1 LCYIIQSVANVE
13 RRLSESGDVICR
25 DIFTAEG
32 LHVKAVELS
41 DRAVNTPLL

>member
-13 RRLSESGDVICR
+13 RRLSESVGVICR

-32 LHVKAVELS
+32 LQVKAEKLS
-41 DRAVNTPLL
+41 DIVVNTPLL